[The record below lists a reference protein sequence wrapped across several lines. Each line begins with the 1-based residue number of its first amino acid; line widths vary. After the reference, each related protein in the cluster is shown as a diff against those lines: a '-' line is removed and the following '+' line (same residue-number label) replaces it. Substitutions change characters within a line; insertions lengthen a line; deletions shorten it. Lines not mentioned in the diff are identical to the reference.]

1 MRSSLLPSAL
11 SVAELPE
18 ETDMAQLPFPDEEAL
33 EDAVEAAAE
42 GCWSGLRKGLEG
54 WTLLWCAVVWC
65 CVVELNVDCVV

>member
-33 EDAVEAAAE
+33 EGAAEAA
-42 GCWSGLRKGLEG
+42 
-54 WTLLWCAVVWC
+54 V
-65 CVVELNVDCVV
+65 